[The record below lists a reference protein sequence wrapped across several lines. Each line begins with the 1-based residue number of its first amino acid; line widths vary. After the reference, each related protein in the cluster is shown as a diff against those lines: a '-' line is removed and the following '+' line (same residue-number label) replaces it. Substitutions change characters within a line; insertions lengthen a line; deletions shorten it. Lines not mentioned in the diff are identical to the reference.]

1 MISLE
6 NMNVKVI
13 FILNLFRNYI
23 FVVEVCGIEFY
34 IRKGFLSW
42 KFFFILIV
50 LNQKIIYIDF
60 YCMGQILFLQR
71 ERFIFYDYLLKN
83 GKQCIIGVKKKK
95 E

>member
-34 IRKGFLSW
+34 IRKGFL
-42 KFFFILIV
+42 FILIV
-50 LNQKIIYIDF
+50 LN
-60 YCMGQILFLQR
+60 
-71 ERFIFYDYLLKN
+71 
-83 GKQCIIGVKKKK
+83 
-95 E
+95 

>member
-34 IRKGFLSW
+34 IRKGFL
-42 KFFFILIV
+42 FILIV

-60 YCMGQILFLQR
+60 YCMV
-71 ERFIFYDYLLKN
+71 RFYFYKEKGLYFM
-83 GKQCIIGVKKKK
+83 IIY
-95 E
+95 

>member
-1 MISLE
+1 MICLE

-42 KFFFILIV
+42 KIF
-50 LNQKIIYIDF
+50 
-60 YCMGQILFLQR
+60 LF
-71 ERFIFYDYLLKN
+71 
-83 GKQCIIGVKKKK
+83 
-95 E
+95 